1 MDKIPKIVYID
12 SALSAIPVQL
22 TAVCFVVVARG
33 SLSLGPFFV
42 EQLLKLFVYYRNRLT
57 RRMPSY
63 CTSATFR
70 KPIENGDG
78 SFTIKIAG
86 DSKLHEFNGMPLKE
100 LSTEQYMSRAAPPVM
115 LGHGRRYELPI
126 GFTNRICYDADKDD
140 WTATFTFAKEDE
152 MADKCKNLFK
162 QGLLFA
168 SIHWDIDE
176 LSRDWRTAEK
186 HLVEWS
192 LTTTP
197 RDFTVTESFSI
208 DMAKDKDCACQD
220 GTTFTQEQLDAAL
233 AKQAEEYDAKLA
245 TQKEEYDGKFS
256 TQKEEYDALS
266 EKYDASEAKF
276 AASEDAKKAEKL
288 VKTYSNLLPEEYDAK
303 TQRGVLEAAC
313 GNMLEQGKEYSVA
326 DLVKIADDLLLERA
340 KVTKPE
346 PKTFSRLPDTR
357 FQGDLLLDLIVNR

>member
-1 MDKIPKIVYID
+1 
-12 SALSAIPVQL
+12 
-22 TAVCFVVVARG
+22 
-33 SLSLGPFFV
+33 
-42 EQLLKLFVYYRNRLT
+42 
-57 RRMPSY
+57 MPSY

-100 LSTEQYMSRAAPPVM
+100 LSTEEYMSRAAPPV
-115 LGHGRRYELPI
+115 LLSHGWTYELPI
-126 GFTNRICYDADKDD
+126 GKTNNICYNDD
-140 WTATFTFAKEDE
+140 SDEWSATFMFAENDE

-162 QGLLFA
+162 QGLLYA
-168 SIHWDIDE
+168 SISWYVDE
-176 LSRDWRTAEK
+176 LTKNWREAEK
-186 HLVEWS
+186 KLLEWS

-197 RDFTVTESFSI
+197 RDVTVLESFNRH
-208 DMAKDKDCACQD
+208 MAKKEDCGCAA
-220 GTTFTQEQLDAAL
+220 GSYTQEQLDAAL

-245 TQKEEYDGKFS
+245 

-288 VKTYSNLLPEEYDAK
+288 VKTYSILLPEEYDAK

-326 DLVKIADDLLLERA
+326 DLVNIADDLLLERA

-346 PKTFSRLPDTR
+346 PKQFSRLPDTR
-357 FQGDLLLDLIVNR
+357 FQGDLLLDLMVNR